1 VGQTPGTKTTVAVEL
16 TGVLSDHDSEG
27 HARLIWQSLKMAGW
41 LDLLSIKL
49 LTFQDVNLSY
59 NSSDREVWH
68 FVQTNRLLL
77 LTNNRNMEDENSLE
91 RTLREENRLDSL
103 PVLTL
108 GNRDRLV
115 TDLNYRMRCADDL
128 VEIVLYLEN
137 HLGRARIFI
146 PQL

>member
-1 VGQTPGTKTTVAVEL
+1 MAVEL
-16 TGVLSDHDSEG
+16 SGVLSDHDIEG
-27 HARLIWQSLKMAGW
+27 HARLLWQSLKSIGW
-41 LDLLSIKL
+41 LNLISLDLL
-49 LTFQDVNLSY
+49 TFREVGLSY

-77 LTNNRNMEDENSLE
+77 LTYNRNMEDENSLE

-115 TDLNYRMRCADDL
+115 TDPDYRMRCADDL
-128 VEIVLYLEN
+128 VEIVLFLDN